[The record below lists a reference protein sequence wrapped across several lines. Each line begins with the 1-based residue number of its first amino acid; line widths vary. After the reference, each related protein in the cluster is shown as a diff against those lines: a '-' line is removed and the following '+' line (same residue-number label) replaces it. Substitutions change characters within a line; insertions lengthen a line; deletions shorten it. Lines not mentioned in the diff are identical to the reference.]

1 MVKATAGGG
10 GMGLIACHDPDKLV
24 AAIDVVRSRGESL
37 FKDGG
42 LFLEKYVSNARLVSP
57 KHWRLSRHMH

>member
-10 GMGLIACHDPDKLV
+10 GMGLVVCHSPNELSV
-24 AAIDVVRSRGESL
+24 AIDAVKSRGQTL

-42 LFLEKYVSNARLVSP
+42 LFLEKYVSNAR
-57 KHWRLSRHMH
+57 